1 MNMRKFLY
9 GLTLVLSAAA
19 LLTSCHSAKQATG
32 AATSMSVPSV
42 SSSTALSGTEAQN
55 ILKEIAASYTRWDK
69 LSMDSKL
76 KMDALPINPSMK
88 VYMEHAEAITISLHV
103 PIVGEV
109 GRVELT
115 TDSITIANRLKKV
128 YVQESL
134 ERTIG
139 KMDMSLLDVQDLLL
153 GRVFLLSQG
162 TLTSSLASQMD
173 VTQSDDDN
181 RIVTPKKQNPLAD
194 YGFLVAASDG
204 STLKTYATAQGGT
217 YSAIAN
223 YDNRSDGRRNIDLS
237 VKAGSKT
244 YTATIECD
252 KPVTLNPK
260 AISPIKFTSKWKKV
274 TFKELMQ
281 SF

>member
-1 MNMRKFLY
+1 
-9 GLTLVLSAAA
+9 
-19 LLTSCHSAKQATG
+19 
-32 AATSMSVPSV
+32 
-42 SSSTALSGTEAQN
+42 
-55 ILKEIAASYTRWDK
+55 
-69 LSMDSKL
+69 
-76 KMDALPINPSMK
+76 MK

-223 YDNRSDGRRNIDLS
+223 YDNRSDGHRNIDLS